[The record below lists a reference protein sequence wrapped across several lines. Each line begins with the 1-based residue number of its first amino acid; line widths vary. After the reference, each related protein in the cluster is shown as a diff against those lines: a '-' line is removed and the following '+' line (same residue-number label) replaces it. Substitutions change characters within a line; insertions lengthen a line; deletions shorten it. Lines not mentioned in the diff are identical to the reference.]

1 MLNTKK
7 DIVLAM
13 MVKNE
18 EKRITISFDSVK
30 EICKTF
36 VILDTGSTDTTIS
49 VCQKYCAKH
58 GINLHLKTT
67 PFVNFCETRNVLLD
81 FVDEVLDGPQFLLM
95 LDSND
100 ELQGAS
106 NLKKFVE
113 TFSGAQTG
121 FHLRQQWLSGK
132 KTDSYYNVRLV
143 ISHNGWRY
151 KGVVHEYICKKDS
164 VQTASEIMMLSD
176 VVLFQDRNKDDDKS
190 AKRFARDKKMLY
202 EDLIKHPNESRTI
215 FYLAQT
221 CGCLANFSE
230 AYRYYKM
237 RLNFVDFIEEVY
249 HSYYRL
255 GEVSH
260 TLNCPWEESMMW
272 YLSAFSHSQRVEP
285 LIKLAEYYM
294 THSADGKPGSCPE
307 IAWIFSHAASVMM
320 YPYNNILFV
329 DSWVYVYKRHH
340 LASIISAKVGRL
352 RAARHSAV
360 QALCYDP
367 NSQIDMDNLIQLETT
382 KTSCAE
388 GCFSTVDDK
397 PKTLPSPTK
406 RYDELMNKAKSAKNK
421 WIKLG
426 WFLRAFEECKR
437 HEPLVEI
444 SKVFLSERVIA
455 WMFISSASALCIQPS
470 FQVYLE
476 TQRIFCRA
484 ALDVNRI
491 HEAVKVAQH
500 IYSLSKD
507 KEDLEFLIKAVAAD
521 KAAVKPGVTFHGLVT
536 PSTSKG
542 EMTHNMAKSACESSM
557 KCKPDQI
564 LQKLK
569 LLVDAKIKQNDSK
582 SR

>member
-1 MLNTKK
+1 MLKRSK
-7 DIVLAM
+7 DLVLAM

-18 EKRITISFDSVK
+18 EKRITVSFDSVR

-49 VCQKYCAKH
+49 VCEKYCARH
-58 GINLHLKTT
+58 GIKLYLKTA

-81 FVDEVLDGPQFLLM
+81 FADEVLEGPHFLLM

-100 ELQGAS
+100 ELQGVQ

-113 TFSGAQTG
+113 TFSGQQTG
-121 FHLRQQWLSGK
+121 FHLKQQWLSGK

-151 KGVVHEYICKKDS
+151 KGVVHEYICKNDS

-190 AKRFARDKKMLY
+190 AKRFVRDKKMLY
-202 EDLIKHPNESRTI
+202 EDLLKHPNESRTI

-260 TLNCPWEESMMW
+260 TLNCPWEETMMW
-272 YLSAFSHSQRVEP
+272 YLSSFAHSQRVEP

-294 THSADGKPGSCPE
+294 THSADGKAGSCPE
-307 IAWIFSHAASVMM
+307 IAWIFSNAAMLMM

-352 RAARHSAV
+352 KDARNSAI

-382 KTSCAE
+382 KVNSFE
-388 GCFSTVDDK
+388 GCFSTIDDK
-397 PKTLPSPTK
+397 PKALPSPTK
-406 RYDELMNKAKSAKNK
+406 KYDELMNKARSANDK
-421 WIKLG
+421 WIKLAL
-426 WFLRAFEECKR
+426 FLRAFEDCKR

-444 SKVFLSERVIA
+444 SKVFLADRAVSWV
-455 WMFISSASALCIQPS
+455 FICAANALRTQPS
-470 FQVYLE
+470 FEVYLE
-476 TQRIFCRA
+476 TQRLFCRA
-484 ALDVNRI
+484 CLDVNRI
-491 HEAVKVAQH
+491 HEAVKVAEH
-500 IYSLSKD
+500 IYGLTKD
-507 KEDLEFLIKAVAAD
+507 KGDLEFLIKAVGAD
-521 KAAVKPGVTFHGLVT
+521 KTAVKPGASFHGLVT

-542 EMTHNMAKSACESSM
+542 EMNHSLAKSACDSAVKYRPE
-557 KCKPDQI
+557 QI
-564 LQKLK
+564 LQKMK
-569 LLVDAKIKQNDSK
+569 LLLDAKLQQK
-582 SR
+582 